1 MIIFEKV
8 SILIV
13 DDDIFKSW
21 KMIESKRIFEFLLEE
36 RKILMISKVGII
48 SSKSQSKINR
58 YMDRNL
64 IGIPVVK
71 DI

>member
-13 DDDIFKSW
+13 NDHIFKSW
-21 KMIESKRIFEFLLEE
+21 KMIESKWRFELLLEE
-36 RKILMISKVGII
+36 RKELMTSKVETI
-48 SSKSQSKINR
+48 SSKFQFKINR

-71 DI
+71 NI